1 MRREAGHFELSLTG
15 LCSLIGHTLAL
26 ITYIVEDNLT
36 ILENLIETLE
46 EIALV
51 KVVGHAA
58 TESEARVW
66 LSLHNGSW
74 QLAVIDMFLREGSG
88 LGVLSGCRDRQSHQ
102 KVVVLTNYATADIR
116 QRCLALGA
124 NAVFDKSNE
133 LDEFFA
139 YCVGETAIAT
149 PAI

>member
-1 MRREAGHFELSLTG
+1 M
-15 LCSLIGHTLAL
+15 AL
-26 ITYIVEDNLT
+26 ITYIVEDNQT

-46 EIALV
+46 EIAAV

-58 TESEARVW
+58 TESEAKVW
-66 LSLHNGSW
+66 LSLHDGNW
-74 QLAVIDMFLREGSG
+74 QLAVIDMFLQEGSG
-88 LGVLSGCRDRQSHQ
+88 LGVLAGCRDRQPYQ

-116 QRCLALGA
+116 QRSLALGA
-124 NAVFDKSNE
+124 DAVFDKSNE

-139 YCVGETAIAT
+139 YCIAETAVAA